1 MCHAKLLRKQYW
13 GNHETQLCLIL
24 IVLVLIMDWG
34 AVSYYSKD
42 TYFYIMIFFIQ
53 IRINKRYL
61 AQKNV

>member
-1 MCHAKLLRKQYW
+1 MQ
-13 GNHETQLCLIL
+13 N
-24 IVLVLIMDWG
+24 LVQFIHGLNMG